1 MSNQTFVKK
10 DRISFAQN
18 LNEKL
23 VIAPSNLTTNAL
35 FLGPNSAISYD
46 GNSNIQTI
54 NTLAGVTLSNQ
65 YIYADG
71 TYLSNLPNGI
81 QQSNIDSTIRGL
93 ATFGYVSSTQ
103 LQSTVQ
109 GKVLQV

>member
-35 FLGPNSAISYD
+35 FLVL
-46 GNSNIQTI
+46 
-54 NTLAGVTLSNQ
+54 TLRSRMMVTL
-65 YIYADG
+65 
-71 TYLSNLPNGI
+71 TYKLS
-81 QQSNIDSTIRGL
+81 IR
-93 ATFGYVSSTQ
+93 
-103 LQSTVQ
+103 
-109 GKVLQV
+109 